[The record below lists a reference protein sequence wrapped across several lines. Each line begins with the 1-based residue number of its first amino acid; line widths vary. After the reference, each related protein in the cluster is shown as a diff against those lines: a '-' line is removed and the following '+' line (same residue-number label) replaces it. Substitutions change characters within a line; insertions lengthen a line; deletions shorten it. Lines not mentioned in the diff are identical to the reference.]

1 MQLDMN
7 HGRMASRF
15 FQVKGVA
22 LDGEGQL
29 AYIAAKRWMDD
40 QHIKAAVDPMST
52 ANAAALAPK
61 VGRDFVAM
69 VRPATLLGRMAG
81 LRRVPFITRT
91 LVNTGG
97 PTAHWVPEYGMKPVT
112 PMAFAEADALPVR
125 KVAAL
130 SVITQELAR
139 AIDRADGTT
148 SMIAGAGS
156 DFGENELVRDLGDAA
171 VTAMDLAFIDPDNA
185 GAAGERP
192 ASITNGQPTFVSSG
206 SDAAAAREDF
216 RVLARNYR
224 GNWRS
229 AVLVMDSI
237 TAVALAQMPAALG
250 GGSIDIANGT
260 GVVFGVPALITDARP
275 YDSNGGYM
283 SLIDASG
290 VQVAGLL
297 DAELKT
303 TQEAAIVMSDTPG
316 ASPSNMVSLFQ
327 TNSVAQLAEIFV
339 NWQAVRS
346 EVAVSIIDITYEV

>member
-1 MQLDMN
+1 MQLDMS
-7 HGRMASRF
+7 HGTLASRF
-15 FQVKGVA
+15 FQVKS
-22 LDGEGQL
+22 LLRDGEGQHNF
-29 AYIAAKRWMDD
+29 IDAKRWMDAE
-40 QHIKAAVDPMST
+40 HIKAAVDPMSV
-52 ANAAALAPK
+52 ANSAALAPK

-81 LRRVPFITRT
+81 IRRVPFITRT
-91 LVNTGG
+91 IVQTAG
-97 PTAHWVPEYGMKPVT
+97 PVAQWVSEYGMKPVT
-112 PMAFAEADALPVR
+112 AMSFEEVTALPVR

-139 AIDRADGTT
+139 AIDRLSGTAT
-148 SMIAGAGS
+148 IAGAGS
-156 DFGENELVRDLGDAA
+156 DVGENELVRDLGDAA
-171 VTAMDLAFIDPDNA
+171 VTAMDLAFIDFDNA
-185 GAAGERP
+185 GEVGERP
-192 ASITNGQPTFVSSG
+192 ASITYGQPTFTSSG
-206 SDAAAAREDF
+206 SDAESAREDF
-216 RVLARNYR
+216 RVMARNYR

-250 GGSIDIANGT
+250 GGSIDSANGT
-260 GVVFGVPALITDARP
+260 GVVFGVPALITDAHP

-303 TQEAAIVMSDTPG
+303 TQEAAILMSDTPSEG
-316 ASPSNMVSLFQ
+316 AANLVSLYQ
-327 TNSVAQLAEIFV
+327 TNSIAQLAEVFV